1 MGLASVRT
9 STYVAIYAREISI
22 FSATLGITL
31 SNNVSQR
38 RASGHRDMTP
48 SDTGTRRVLVD
59 HDCCTAAGVAY
70 AATKHKDRTEAM
82 PFENMIADVE
92 RDYRFRLLRHLRH
105 DTCPGDTEKCFQ

>member
-1 MGLASVRT
+1 
-9 STYVAIYAREISI
+9 
-22 FSATLGITL
+22 
-31 SNNVSQR
+31 
-38 RASGHRDMTP
+38 MTP

-92 RDYRFRLLRHLRH
+92 RLPFQTFASFAPRHVPR
-105 DTCPGDTEKCFQ
+105 